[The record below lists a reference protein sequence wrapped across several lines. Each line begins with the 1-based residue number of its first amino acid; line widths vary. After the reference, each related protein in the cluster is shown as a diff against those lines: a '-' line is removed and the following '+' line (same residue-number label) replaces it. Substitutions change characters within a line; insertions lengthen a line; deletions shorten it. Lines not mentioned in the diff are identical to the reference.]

1 MYVLDTN
8 VVSELRKAAKANAS
22 VRAWA
27 SSVSV
32 NAMYLSAVTVLELET
47 GVLLAERRDPP
58 QGSVLRQWLDTQV
71 LPTFSRRVL
80 SFDSV
85 VARRCAHLHVPDPR
99 SERDAM
105 IAATAIIH
113 GMSVVTRNV
122 SDFAPTGVHIVD
134 PWTTARP

>member
-8 VVSELRKAAKANAS
+8 VVSELRKAAKANDG

-105 IAATAIIH
+105 IAATAIVH

-122 SDFAPTGVHIVD
+122 SDFAPTGVRIID
-134 PWTTARP
+134 PWATASP